1 MNILGIFFNQK
12 SFIWKAYV
20 LHWAEVV
27 SLTIIVSLPVRSGEN
42 FEMR

>member
-12 SFIWKAYV
+12 SSIWKAYV

-27 SLTIIVSLPVRSGEN
+27 SLTIIA
-42 FEMR
+42 